1 MENTKKMSEL
11 SKALVTQNNE
21 EIYGNQGMSH
31 VDPENIYE
39 TLSVRE
45 NGNKKNCGF
54 KIIKY
59 CSLLSLIIGMNGIS
73 FYVGY
78 LLGKEKENEN
88 SGSFYK

>member
-1 MENTKKMSEL
+1 MNEL
-11 SKALVTQNNE
+11 SKTLVTQNNE

-45 NGNKKNCGF
+45 AGNKKNCGF

-59 CSLLSLIIGMNGIS
+59 CSLLSLMIGVNGVS

-78 LLGKEKENEN
+78 LFGKENEN